1 MASPLDRPIIFE
13 LVVRS
18 THPAI
23 LEGLDVWLRLGLLS
37 DETVR
42 QLCEDHLT
50 CLLSE
55 SVAVRSDDKALV
67 IANDFAT
74 EAVPDP
80 VGASAA
86 KRSLN
91 VVARSIQSF
100 MAEVSVVWLLFLGVF
115 MVVVSSGVLA
125 ATQWRN
131 FSPVAQ
137 YGLLFAYTLAFWAAS
152 VWTGRQPNLR
162 LTARMLQ
169 VATLLIIPVN
179 FWTIDG
185 FRLWQSGLG
194 WVVAAIAALVL
205 TGITVQLLRSDGES
219 RALDSGLR
227 GWLPLGVAIALSWLH
242 WGWGWT
248 GFPLVATYV
257 GTIGATIALVYQERE
272 AGGELRRERSAE
284 QRSAERERDLE
295 PAAISDSS
303 LSDSSDGRETQ
314 TPEELESLTTPSP
327 LHSSTPTPS
336 SSLTL
341 STITIAIATLLLL
354 GRAVFAAGVPIDRLG
369 LAIGICGWLLCWLGR
384 RDASRLGWQ
393 RGGTGLLLAG
403 WLIAVTVTPPWQ
415 AIAISG
421 LSLWLLGDRLWR
433 SGQVQYL
440 TAGWLVGLQT
450 VWLLWRVIAPDWQQ
464 RLIAT
469 SVRFAGSE
477 AMPIALMGLG
487 FFPYLVLTVW
497 LAFRLRRWQQPA
509 LAQQTELLALI
520 LGVALAAVSFGNG
533 LTRSLNL
540 ALSTLT
546 LISVLRGRTRLELPL
561 VYLTHATGVAAIAAL
576 IHVCFP
582 NLSLNLWAGLLLI
595 GMVAEW
601 GFSAILPSP
610 PATRHPTTDAPSPV
624 PQPLTA
630 VQIWQ
635 QSTWHLGLVFSVSSY
650 LLLRDAFLSDGMTG
664 GLMWLSTPIALTV
677 LGSRRGLAQRQLA
690 SGFSVMALFLV
701 QVLLF
706 DSAPERL
713 IGLGT
718 ATVLLL
724 INTHQL
730 RQLAVAVVTVGFGL
744 AFAAVAIDE
753 ALTDQLTIE
762 LSVNLLAIAVLL
774 LWLLWGWLQRRTTVL
789 ATLYRKATDRWAIAV
804 TVATLL
810 LLTLCHLVIYGGLE
824 APDWQYLSVA
834 VLLLGATGY
843 RTWRQPQNA
852 GFYAI
857 AWSLELVVTGSLALT
872 GKALDA
878 VAIANLALGLGTQLL
893 GDWWLVHRGVPGAE
907 LTQRSAISSQPSATS
922 TPSPLHLST
931 SPHPHLST
939 PSPSHPSTP
948 SPLHS
953 ITPPPF
959 SSWHV
964 IPLLYAFFGLLIQ
977 HRSFTATAGLFTLA
991 AALVGIG
998 VGRRQ
1003 PFRPLVYLSLFVSSI
1018 AAYELLIYQLLQAEG
1033 GRAGDGIVLLAG
1045 LAAAIAIA
1053 NRLLQRWLIPY
1064 LRLTAQEVAAIAH
1077 LHWGFGS
1084 ALLPTAI
1091 ASALSASGV
1100 WLWIGVTATL
1110 AAYALMMGN
1119 ERWQGEGREG
1129 RGERGEERGG
1139 RGEERGE
1146 NGIQSVREASVDEA
1160 GSLLHSLTPSP
1171 HHPSTPSLLTWT
1183 YAGIFEAI
1191 AALAYLLYQLLPESV
1206 LLAWGGAIAAVVAFG
1221 LYKLPWQR
1229 WGWQREPWRRS
1240 MALLPVA
1247 VSLLTAGTITIQ
1259 GLLIAAAFYAWL
1271 AKATRQVRL
1280 SYIGVLLADWALLR
1294 WLDQVGATELLWYAA
1309 VFSAS
1314 LLYVTQIDPALR
1326 SPNERERRHLLR
1338 SLATAL
1344 VCLTAFYQAEVGIV
1358 GAPPLL
1364 PGILSSAIALGF
1376 ILAGL
1381 RLRIRAFLFVGTAVF
1396 MIQVLRQVARF
1407 ASESLPLWSM
1417 GIVLGIAFIWIAA
1430 TFEARRSQISTLMNY
1445 WSTELEAWE

>member
-55 SVAVRSDDKALV
+55 SVAVRSGDKTFA

-74 EAVPDP
+74 EAVPEP

-86 KRSLN
+86 KERSPN

-100 MAEVSVVWLLFLGVF
+100 MAEVSVIWLLFLGVF

-152 VWTGRQPNLR
+152 VWTGRQPNLH

-179 FWTIDG
+179 FWTMDG

-194 WVVAAIAALVL
+194 WVAAAIAALVL
-205 TGITVQLLRSDGES
+205 TGITVQLLRAEVGS
-219 RALDSGLR
+219 RGADSGLR
-227 GWLPLGVAIALSWLH
+227 VWLPLGVVIALSWLH

-272 AGGELRRERSAE
+272 LGAGLRHK
-284 QRSAERERDLE
+284 RSAERGQDSE

-303 LSDSSDGRETQ
+303 VSGSADSRESQTQ
-314 TPEELESLTTPSP
+314 EALESSNTPSP
-327 LHSSTPTPS
+327 LHSSTPS
-336 SSLTL
+336 SSPSLTL

-354 GRAVFAAGVPIDRLG
+354 GRAVFAAGVSIDRLG

-384 RDASRLGWQ
+384 RDASRLSWQ

-433 SGQVQYL
+433 SGQGQYL
-440 TAGWLVGLQT
+440 TAGWLVGLQA
-450 VWLLWRVIAPDWQQ
+450 VWLLWRVISPDWQQ

-477 AMPIALMGLG
+477 AMPISLLGLW

-497 LAFRLRRWQQPA
+497 LAFRLRRWHQAA
-509 LAQQTELLALI
+509 LAQRAELLALI

-533 LTRSLNL
+533 LTRSCNL
-540 ALSTLT
+540 ALSTLA
-546 LISVLRGRTRLELPL
+546 LISVLRGRTRPELPL

-582 NLSLNLWAGLLLI
+582 NLNLNTWAGLLLI
-595 GMVAEW
+595 GMVVEW
-601 GFSAILPSP
+601 GVSLILPSP
-610 PATRHPTTDAPSPV
+610 PATRHSAPDTPSTV
-624 PQPLTA
+624 PQSLTA
-630 VQIWQ
+630 KQLWQ
-635 QSTWHLGLVFSVSSY
+635 QSTWHLGLVLSASSY
-650 LLLRDAFLSDGMTG
+650 LLLRNAFLTDGMTG
-664 GLMWLSTPIALTV
+664 GLMWLITPIALTV
-677 LGSRRGLAQRQLA
+677 LGSRRGLAQQRLA
-690 SGFSVMALFLV
+690 SGFSVVALFLV

-744 AFAAVAIDE
+744 AFAAVAIYE

-762 LSVNLLAIAVLL
+762 LSINLLAIAVLL

-804 TVATLL
+804 AVGTLL

-824 APDWQYLSVA
+824 EPDWQYLSVA
-834 VLLLGATGY
+834 VLLLVATGY

-852 GFYAI
+852 SFYAI

-878 VAIANLALGLGTQLL
+878 VAITNLALGLGTQLL
-893 GDWWLVHRGVPGAE
+893 GDWWLVRRGVPGAAI
-907 LTQRSAISSQPSATS
+907 QRSAIDSQPSVAS
-922 TPSPLHLST
+922 TPSSLD
-931 SPHPHLST
+931 
-939 PSPSHPSTP
+939 PSIPS
-948 SPLHS
+948 
-953 ITPPPF
+953 PF
-959 SSWHV
+959 SSWHI
-964 IPLLYAFFGLLIQ
+964 IPLLYALVGLLIQ
-977 HRSFTATAGLFTLA
+977 HRSFTATTGLFTLA

-998 VGRRQ
+998 VGRRK
-1003 PFRPLVYLSLFVSSI
+1003 PFRLLVYLSLLFSSI
-1018 AAYELLIYQLLQAEG
+1018 AAYELLVYQLLQAEG

-1091 ASALSASGV
+1091 ASSLSASGA
-1100 WLWIGVTATL
+1100 WLWISVTATL
-1110 AAYALMMGN
+1110 AAYALVMGN
-1119 ERWQGEGREG
+1119 ERWQGE
-1129 RGERGEERGG
+1129 RGEER
-1139 RGEERGE
+1139 REYS
-1146 NGIQSVREASVDEA
+1146 IQSVREASVDEA
-1160 GSLLHSLTPSP
+1160 GSPLHSFTPSP

-1183 YAGIFEAI
+1183 YAGIIEAL
-1191 AALAYLLYQLLPESV
+1191 AALAYLLHQLLPESV
-1206 LLAWGGAIAAVVAFG
+1206 LLAWGGAIAAGVAFG
-1221 LYKLPWQR
+1221 LYQLPWQR

-1247 VSLLTAGTITIQ
+1247 VSLLTAGMATIQ
-1259 GLLIAAAFYAWL
+1259 SLLIAAAFYAWL
-1271 AKATRQVRL
+1271 AKVTRQVRL
-1280 SYIGVLLADWALLR
+1280 SYLGVVLADWALLR
-1294 WLDQVGATELLWYAA
+1294 WLNQIGATESLWYAA

-1314 LLYVTQIDPALR
+1314 LLYLTQIDPALR
-1326 SPNERERRHLLR
+1326 SSNERERRHLLR
-1338 SLATAL
+1338 SLAAAL
-1344 VCLTAFYQAEVGIV
+1344 VCLTAFYQAEVGIA
-1358 GAPPLL
+1358 GAPLLL
-1364 PGILSSAIALGF
+1364 PGILSIAIALGF

-1430 TFEARRSQISTLMNY
+1430 TFEARRTQISTLMNY
-1445 WSTELEAWE
+1445 WSTELEAWD

>member
-1 MASPLDRPIIFE
+1 MASPLDRPITFE

-42 QLCEDHLT
+42 QLCEDNLT

-55 SVAVRSDDKALV
+55 SVAVRSGDQAFV

-86 KRSLN
+86 KERSPN

-100 MAEVSVVWLLFLGVF
+100 MAEVSVIWLLFLGVF

-131 FSPVAQ
+131 FSPVVQ

-179 FWTIDG
+179 FWTMDG

-194 WVVAAIAALVL
+194 WVAAAIAALVL
-205 TGITVQLLRSDGES
+205 TGITVQLLRSEVGS
-219 RALDSGLR
+219 RASDSGLR
-227 GWLPLGVAIALSWLH
+227 VWLPLGVAIALSWLH

-272 AGGELRRERSAE
+272 VGGRELRVRS
-284 QRSAERERDLE
+284 QVLE
-295 PAAISDSS
+295 P
-303 LSDSSDGRETQ
+303 
-314 TPEELESLTTPSP
+314 ELEATAVQPSDNVEATDESLPLPPVTSSPSP
-327 LHSSTPTPS
+327 AVN
-336 SSLTL
+336 L

-433 SGQVQYL
+433 SGQRQYL
-440 TAGWLVGLQT
+440 TAGWLVGLQA
-450 VWLLWRVIAPDWQQ
+450 VWLLWRVISPDWQQ

-469 SVRFAGSE
+469 SVRLAGSE
-477 AMPIALMGLG
+477 AMPSALLGLW
-487 FFPYLVLTVW
+487 FFPFLVLTVW
-497 LAFRLRRWQQPA
+497 LAFRLRHWQRPA
-509 LAQQTELLALI
+509 LAQQTELLALL

-540 ALSTLT
+540 ALSALT
-546 LISVLRGRTRLELPL
+546 LISVLRGRTRPELPL

-582 NLSLNLWAGLLLI
+582 NLSMTSWAGLLLI

-601 GFSAILPSP
+601 GFSLILPSP
-610 PATRHPTTDAPSPV
+610 SDTRHSASDPPSPV
-624 PQPLTA
+624 PQSLTA
-630 VQIWQ
+630 KHLWQ
-635 QSTWHLGLVFSVSSY
+635 QSTWHLGLVLSASSY
-650 LLLRDAFLSDGMTG
+650 LLLRNAFLTDGMAG
-664 GLMWLSTPIALTV
+664 GLMWLITPIALTV

-690 SGFSVMALFLV
+690 SGFSVVALFLV

-706 DSAPERL
+706 DSASERL

-744 AFAAVAIDE
+744 AFAAVAIYE
-753 ALTDQLTIE
+753 ALTDQLTVE

-804 TVATLL
+804 AVATLL

-824 APDWQYLSVA
+824 EPDWQYLSVA

-843 RTWRQPQNA
+843 RTWKQPQNA

-893 GDWWLVHRGVPGAE
+893 GDWWLVNRGVPRAE
-907 LTQRSAISSQPSATS
+907 LTQRSAVSGQPSVAS
-922 TPSPLHLST
+922 TPSPLYS
-931 SPHPHLST
+931 ST
-939 PSPSHPSTP
+939 PS
-948 SPLHS
+948 
-953 ITPPPF
+953 PF

-964 IPLLYAFFGLLIQ
+964 IPLLYALFGLLIQ
-977 HRSFTATAGLFTLA
+977 HRSFTATTGLFTLA

-1003 PFRPLVYLSLFVSSI
+1003 PFRPLVYLSLLVSSI
-1018 AAYELLIYQLLQAEG
+1018 AAYELLVYQLLQTEG

-1053 NRLLQRWLIPY
+1053 NRLLQRWLLPY

-1091 ASALSASGV
+1091 ASSLSASGA

-1110 AAYALMMGN
+1110 AAYALVMGN
-1119 ERWQGEGREG
+1119 ERWQGERREA
-1129 RGERGEERGG
+1129 RGERGEER
-1139 RGEERGE
+1139 RA
-1146 NGIQSVREASVDEA
+1146 NGIKSVREASVDET
-1160 GSLLHSLTPSP
+1160 GSPLYPFTPSP
-1171 HHPSTPSLLTWT
+1171 HHSSAPSTLHPSLLTWT
-1183 YAGIFEAI
+1183 YAGIIEAI

-1206 LLAWGGAIAAVVAFG
+1206 LLSWGGAIAAGVAFG
-1221 LYKLPWQR
+1221 LYTLPWQR

-1240 MALLPVA
+1240 MAILPVT
-1247 VSLLTAGTITIQ
+1247 VSVLTAGTITIQ

-1280 SYIGVLLADWALLR
+1280 SYLGVLLADWAILR
-1294 WLDQVGATELLWYAA
+1294 WLNQVGATESLWYAA
-1309 VFSAS
+1309 LFSAS
-1314 LLYVTQIDPALR
+1314 LLYLTQIDPALR

-1344 VCLTAFYQAEVGIV
+1344 VCLTAFYQAEVGIA

-1364 PGILSSAIALGF
+1364 PGILSIAIALGF

-1381 RLRIRAFLFVGTAVF
+1381 LLRIRAFLFVGTAVF

-1430 TFEARRSQISTLMNY
+1430 TFEARRNQISTLMNY

>member
-1 MASPLDRPIIFE
+1 MASLPDRPIIFE

-42 QLCEDHLT
+42 QLCQEHLT

-55 SVAVRSDDKALV
+55 SIAARSGDKAFVL
-67 IANDFAT
+67 ANDFAT
-74 EAVPDP
+74 EAAPVP

-86 KRSLN
+86 NERSPN
-91 VVARSIQSF
+91 VVTRSIQSF
-100 MAEVSVVWLLFLGVF
+100 MAEVSVIWLLFLGVF

-131 FSPVAQ
+131 FSSVGQ

-152 VWTGRQPNLR
+152 VWTGRRPNLR

-179 FWTIDG
+179 FWTMDG

-194 WVVAAIAALVL
+194 WVMAAIAALVL
-205 TGITVQLLRSDGES
+205 TGITVQLLKPEVGTREAGVGSQV
-219 RALDSGLR
+219 
-227 GWLPLGVAIALSWLH
+227 WLPLGVTIALSWLH

-248 GFPLVATYV
+248 GFPLVATYM
-257 GTIGATIALVYQERE
+257 GTIGATIALVDQER
-272 AGGELRRERSAE
+272 GVGSRELES
-284 QRSAERERDLE
+284 
-295 PAAISDSS
+295 AAIPGNSDS
-303 LSDSSDGRETQ
+303 REAQTQ
-314 TPEELESLTTPSP
+314 EELESLNTPSP
-327 LHSSTPTPS
+327 LHSSTPSPS
-336 SSLTL
+336 HSHALTL

-354 GRAVFAAGVPIDRLG
+354 GRAIFAAGVPISRLG

-403 WLIAVTVTPPWQ
+403 WLIAVTVIPPWQ

-440 TAGWLVGLQT
+440 TAGWLVGLQAA
-450 VWLLWRVIAPDWQQ
+450 WLLWRVVSPDWQQ

-469 SVRFAGSE
+469 SVRLAGLE
-477 AMPIALMGLG
+477 AMPIALLGLW

-509 LAQQTELLALI
+509 LAQHTELLALG
-520 LGVALAAVSFGNG
+520 LGVVLAAVSFGNG

-540 ALSTLT
+540 TLSALT
-546 LISVLRGRTRLELPL
+546 LISVLRGRTRPELPL

-576 IHVCFP
+576 INVCFP
-582 NLSLNLWAGLLLI
+582 NLSLPSWAGLLLI
-595 GMVAEW
+595 GMVVEW
-601 GFSAILPSP
+601 GFSLILPSP
-610 PATRHPTTDAPSPV
+610 PDTRYLTTDAPSTVLP
-624 PQPLTA
+624 PLTA
-630 VQIWQ
+630 IQLWQ
-635 QSTWHLGLVFSVSSY
+635 QSTWHLGLVLSASSY
-650 LLLRDAFLSDGMTG
+650 LLLRNAFLADGMTG
-664 GLMWLSTPIALTV
+664 GLMWLITPIALTV
-677 LGSRRGLAQRQLA
+677 LGSRRGLSQRRLA
-690 SGFSVMALFLV
+690 SGFSVVALFLV

-730 RQLAVAVVTVGFGL
+730 RQLTAAVITVGFGL
-744 AFAAVAIDE
+744 AFAAAAINE
-753 ALTDQLTIE
+753 ALTVYLTFE
-762 LSVNLLAIAVLL
+762 LGINLLALAVFL
-774 LWLLWGWLQRRTTVL
+774 LWLLWGWLQRRTNVL
-789 ATLYRKATDRWAIAV
+789 STLYRKATDRWAIAM

-893 GDWWLVHRGVPGAE
+893 GDWWLVHRSVPGAE
-907 LTQRSAISSQPSATS
+907 STQRLAIGGQPSAAFTL
-922 TPSPLHLST
+922 SPL
-931 SPHPHLST
+931 
-939 PSPSHPSTP
+939 HPSTP
-948 SPLHS
+948 S
-953 ITPPPF
+953 PF

-964 IPLLYAFFGLLIQ
+964 IPLLYAFFGLLLQ
-977 HRSFTATAGLFTLA
+977 HRSFTATTGLFTLA

-998 VGRRQ
+998 VGRRK
-1003 PFRPLVYLSLFVSSI
+1003 PFRLLVHLSLLVSSI

-1053 NRLLQRWLIPY
+1053 NRLLQRWLVPY
-1064 LRLTAQEVAAIAH
+1064 LRLTAPDVAAIAH

-1084 ALLPTAI
+1084 ALLPAAV
-1091 ASALSASGV
+1091 ASALSPSGV
-1100 WLWIGVTATL
+1100 WLWIGVAATL
-1110 AAYALMMGN
+1110 AAYALVMGN
-1119 ERWQGEGREG
+1119 WQWQGERREG
-1129 RGERGEERGG
+1129 REERGD
-1139 RGEERGE
+1139 
-1146 NGIQSVREASVDEA
+1146 GINSMRQASVDEA
-1160 GSLLHSLTPSP
+1160 ERSLYPFTPSP

-1191 AALAYLLYQLLPESV
+1191 ATLAYLLHQLLPEAV
-1206 LLAWGGAIAAVVAFG
+1206 LLSWGGAIAAGVAFG

-1229 WGWQREPWRRS
+1229 WGWQREPWQRS
-1240 MALLPVA
+1240 MAILPVA

-1259 GLLIAAAFYAWL
+1259 SLLIVAAFYAWL
-1271 AKATRQVRL
+1271 AKATRHVRL
-1280 SYIGVLLADWALLR
+1280 SYLGVGLADWAILR
-1294 WLDQVGATELLWYAA
+1294 WLNQTGATESLWYAA
-1309 VFSAS
+1309 LFSAS

-1326 SPNERERRHLLR
+1326 SPNERDKRHLLR

-1364 PGILSSAIALGF
+1364 PGILSIAIALGF
-1376 ILAGL
+1376 VLAGL
-1381 RLRIRAFLFVGTAVF
+1381 LLRIRAFLFVGTAVF

-1430 TFEARRSQISTLMNY
+1430 TFEARRTQISTLMNY
-1445 WSTELEAWE
+1445 WSIELEAWD

>member
-42 QLCEDHLT
+42 QLCQDNLT

-55 SVAVRSDDKALV
+55 SVAMRSGDKALV

-86 KRSLN
+86 NERSPN

-100 MAEVSVVWLLFLGVF
+100 MAEVSVIWLLFLGVF

-131 FSPVAQ
+131 FSPVVQ
-137 YGLLFAYTLAFWAAS
+137 YGLLFVYTLAFWAAS
-152 VWTGRQPNLR
+152 LWTGRQPNLR

-179 FWTIDG
+179 FWTMDG

-194 WVVAAIAALVL
+194 WVAAAIAALVL
-205 TGITVQLLRSDGES
+205 TGITVQLLRAEVGS
-219 RALDSGLR
+219 RASDSGLR
-227 GWLPLGVAIALSWLH
+227 AWLPLGVAIALSWLH

-257 GTIGATIALVYQERE
+257 GTIGATIALVCQERE
-272 AGGELRRERSAE
+272 VRGRESRVRS
-284 QRSAERERDLE
+284 QTLE
-295 PAAISDSS
+295 PELKATAVQPSDNVEAT
-303 LSDSSDGRETQ
+303 D
-314 TPEELESLTTPSP
+314 ESLP
-327 LHSSTPTPS
+327 LQPSTPLPTPA
-336 SSLTL
+336 LTL

-433 SGQVQYL
+433 SGQRQYL
-440 TAGWLVGLQT
+440 TAGWLVGLQA
-450 VWLLWRVIAPDWQQ
+450 VWLLWRVISPDWQQ

-469 SVRFAGSE
+469 SVRLAGSE
-477 AMPIALMGLG
+477 AMPIALLSLW

-497 LAFRLRRWQQPA
+497 LAFRLRRWQRPD
-509 LAQQTELLALI
+509 LAQQAELLALI

-533 LTRSLNL
+533 LTRSFNL

-546 LISVLRGRTRLELPL
+546 LIGVLRGRTRPELPL

-576 IHVCFP
+576 INVCFP
-582 NLSLNLWAGLLLI
+582 NLSMTSWAGLLLI
-595 GMVAEW
+595 GMVVEW
-601 GFSAILPSP
+601 GFSLILPSP
-610 PATRHPTTDAPSPV
+610 PETRPSTPDTPSTV

-630 VQIWQ
+630 MQLWQ
-635 QSTWHLGLVFSVSSY
+635 QSTWHLGLVLSASSY
-650 LLLRDAFLSDGMTG
+650 LLLRNAFLADGMTG
-664 GLMWLSTPIALTV
+664 GLMWLITPVALTV

-690 SGFSVMALFLV
+690 SGFSVVALFLV

-753 ALTDQLTIE
+753 ALMDRLTFE

-789 ATLYRKATDRWAIAV
+789 AILYRKATDRWAIAV
-804 TVATLL
+804 AVATLL
-810 LLTLCHLVIYGGLE
+810 LLTLCHLVLYGGFE
-824 APDWQYLSVA
+824 EPDWQYLSVA

-857 AWSLELVVTGSLALT
+857 AWSLELVVTGGLALT

-893 GDWWLVHRGVPGAE
+893 GDWWLVHRGVPRSA
-907 LTQRSAISSQPSATS
+907 LTQQSAVSSQPSVAS
-922 TPSPLHLST
+922 AASPLHPSPLS
-931 SPHPHLST
+931 
-939 PSPSHPSTP
+939 
-948 SPLHS
+948 
-953 ITPPPF
+953 PF

-964 IPLLYAFFGLLIQ
+964 IPLLYALFGLLIQ
-977 HRSFTATAGLFTLA
+977 HRSFTATTGLFTLA
-991 AALVGIG
+991 AALVGLG
-998 VGRRQ
+998 VGRRK
-1003 PFRPLVYLSLFVSSI
+1003 PFRLLVYLSLLVSSI
-1018 AAYELLIYQLLQAEG
+1018 AAYELLVYQLLQAEG

-1091 ASALSASGV
+1091 ASSLSASGA
-1100 WLWIGVTATL
+1100 WLWISVTATL
-1110 AAYALMMGN
+1110 ATYALVMGN
-1119 ERWQGEGREG
+1119 ERWQGER
-1129 RGERGEERGG
+1129 RGERGEER
-1139 RGEERGE
+1139 RE

-1160 GSLLHSLTPSP
+1160 GSPLHSFTPSP
-1171 HHPSTPSLLTWT
+1171 HHPSALSLLTWT

-1206 LLAWGGAIAAVVAFG
+1206 LLSWGGAIAAGVAFG
-1221 LYKLPWQR
+1221 LYQLPWHR

-1240 MALLPVA
+1240 MALLPIT

-1259 GLLIAAAFYAWL
+1259 SLLVAAAFYAWL

-1280 SYIGVLLADWALLR
+1280 SYLSVVLADWAILR
-1294 WLDQVGATELLWYAA
+1294 WLNQVGATESLWYAA
-1309 VFSAS
+1309 LFSAS
-1314 LLYVTQIDPALR
+1314 LLFLTQIDPALR
-1326 SPNERERRHLLR
+1326 SPNERDRRHLLR

-1344 VCLTAFYQAEVGIV
+1344 VCLTAFYQAEVGIA

-1364 PGILSSAIALGF
+1364 PGILSIAIALGF

-1381 RLRIRAFLFVGTAVF
+1381 LLHIRAFLFVGTAVF

-1430 TFEARRSQISTLMNY
+1430 TFEARRTQISTLMNY